1 MSIKILQKFS
11 ETLKQFLDELIE
23 QFPQETDLVIVRV
36 MVNDQIPVED
46 VMGEFIRRILP
57 FQDHVK
63 TRNEKFFLEE
73 MKLFDGVD
81 GGTVVKFKRL
91 WTSDNLDAE
100 DKDIIWNWFDIF
112 IKLMLSYKNSKKC

>member
-46 VMGEFIRRILP
+46 VMGEFIKRILP
-57 FQDHVK
+57 FQEHVK
-63 TRNEKFFLEE
+63 KRNERFFLED
-73 MKLFDGVD
+73 MKLFEGVD

-91 WTSDNLDAE
+91 WTSDNLDDE